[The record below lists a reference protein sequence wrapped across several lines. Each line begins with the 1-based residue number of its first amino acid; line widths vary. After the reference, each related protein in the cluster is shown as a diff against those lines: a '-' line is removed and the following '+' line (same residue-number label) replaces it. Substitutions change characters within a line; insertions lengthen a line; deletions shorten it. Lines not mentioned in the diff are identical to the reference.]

1 MRRPLCSNSTN
12 AAAWRSSST
21 ATETLEPGD
30 LDVRRTPREGFGV
43 AEQDGVIVAIATDI
57 DDELA
62 REGLARELVHAI
74 QGLRRD
80 AGLEVS
86 DRIHLWIDGPA
97 AVHETLAEHQTE
109 IAGEVLALA
118 VNNGAP
124 PPDAAEAALS
134 LNGVPVQV
142 RLTRT

>member
-1 MRRPLCSNSTN
+1 M
-12 AAAWRSSST
+12 
-21 ATETLEPGD
+21 
-30 LDVRRTPREGFGV
+30 

-86 DRIHLWIDGPA
+86 DRIHLWIDGAPA
-97 AVHETLAEHQTE
+97 LHETLAAHQAE

-118 VNNGAP
+118 VNDGAP
-124 PPDAAEAALS
+124 PPDAAQAS
-134 LNGVPVQV
+134 LVLNDVAVQV